1 MNRSPITSRLALSLS
16 TLMLS
21 LLTACGGGGDGG
33 GSAGTFSGADTFSG
47 PDTPS
52 GADVGP
58 VASAP
63 SAEVQASAVP
73 TVCGVVAAPVIV
85 ASGAER
91 VDFVYDQFMNI
102 NSVEVP
108 MRLLT
113 SPSGYPYDIG
123 PHGLSLPM
131 EDLRDV
137 MSLGYTPVPT
147 SGSMGVEMGSR
158 TAVGSVACINGVSR
172 IMNNGTEETP
182 NYLLSWTSTMLT
194 NVPVGALPDTAVN
207 GFEYTHNFTDKP
219 ASAVFRLSKSQMS
232 DISGVQICHVNR
244 NGAVDCE
251 APEVTGDEQQWT
263 FRRSISESGIYMLS
277 APLAPLV
284 ALN

>member
-21 LLTACGGGGDGG
+21 LLTACGGGGDE
-33 GSAGTFSGADTFSG
+33 A
-47 PDTPS
+47 
-52 GADVGP
+52 P
-58 VASAP
+58 VVSAP
-63 SAEVQASAVP
+63 VQPAAGP
-73 TVCGVVAAPVIV
+73 NVCGVVAAPITV
-85 ASGAER
+85 AAGAER
-91 VDFVYDQFMNI
+91 LDLVFDRTLNI

-108 MRLLT
+108 MRMLT
-113 SPSGYPYDIG
+113 SFSGYPYDIG
-123 PHGLSLPM
+123 TQGLSLPM
-131 EDLRDV
+131 EDLRVV
-137 MSLGYTPVPT
+137 MTSGYTPGPT
-147 SGSMGVEMGSR
+147 SDTMGVEMGS
-158 TAVGSVACINGVSR
+158 TFAAGSVGCINGVSR

-207 GFEYTHNFTDKP
+207 GFEYTHNFASKP
-219 ASAVFRLSKSQMS
+219 ASAVFRLSKSRMS
-232 DISGVQICHVNR
+232 DVSGVQICHVNR

-277 APLAPLV
+277 APLPPLV